1 MCRNIS
7 DFAEQIAGISDF
19 LSRKNPSFISDLLLC
34 RRIVSTSL
42 SKSSMF
48 VYQKFGSAFLKNFS
62 LKFQR
67 VPKIQLFCPFCQ
79 NLNFW
84 HLFVARF
91 FLYRVTQK
99 CFEKKNS
106 GTCSKSGQNFWALSQ
121 TCQMDLRYSCYQ
133 KFNICFIAFIKQ
145 SYSKLKGQRKRIQH
159 PTLMLDV

>member
-42 SKSSMF
+42 SKSLMF

-106 GTCSKSGQNFWALSQ
+106 GTCSKSGQNMPSFPN
-121 TCQMDLRYSCYQ
+121 MP
-133 KFNICFIAFIKQ
+133 NG
-145 SYSKLKGQRKRIQH
+145 LKMQLLLEIQY
-159 PTLMLDV
+159 LFYCIYKVELQ

>member
-62 LKFQR
+62 LKF
-67 VPKIQLFCPFCQ
+67 
-79 NLNFW
+79 
-84 HLFVARF
+84 
-91 FLYRVTQK
+91 
-99 CFEKKNS
+99 
-106 GTCSKSGQNFWALSQ
+106 
-121 TCQMDLRYSCYQ
+121 
-133 KFNICFIAFIKQ
+133 
-145 SYSKLKGQRKRIQH
+145 
-159 PTLMLDV
+159 